1 MQTWKKRML
10 SIMLALCILAGLL
23 PAAPVLTAD
32 AAEKLVNVA
41 LNGTASTNDGYH
53 NNDVVAN
60 VIDGD
65 PNTNWQTEGKWPS
78 TAVVQLDMGRSISEV
93 VVKLGGDDNAS
104 RTVKVTV
111 EYAQN
116 GVTSDLIA
124 FGSQTV
130 TLTGTKEARF
140 VVDQSVSATH
150 FFVTLDEP
158 KQNGQ
163 AVTFWPCVAE
173 IEIYEKQEDS
183 TLR

>member
-41 LNGTASTNDGYH
+41 LSGTASTENGSYSDNVIG
-53 NNDVVAN
+53 N

-65 PNTNWQTEGKWPS
+65 LTTNWQTQGKWPS

-93 VVKLGGDDNAS
+93 VVRLGGDDNAS
-104 RTVKVTV
+104 RSVTV
-111 EYAQN
+111 TVQYAQN

-124 FGSQTV
+124 FGTQTV
-130 TLTGTKEARF
+130 TLTGEKTARF
-140 VVDQSVSATH
+140 TLSQPVSATH
-150 FFVTLDEP
+150 FFVTLDDP
-158 KQNGQ
+158 KDGNNVGQ
-163 AVTFWPCVAE
+163 FWPCVAE
-173 IEIYEKQEDS
+173 IEIYEKQ
-183 TLR
+183 

>member
-41 LNGTASTNDGYH
+41 LSGTASTTDGSSST
-53 NNDVVAN
+53 NVIGN

-65 PNTNWQTEGKWPS
+65 PDTNWQTEGKWPS

-116 GVTSDLIA
+116 GVTSELIA

-130 TLTGTKEARF
+130 TLTGDKTARF
-140 VVDQSVSATH
+140 TVPQAVSATH
-150 FFVTLDEP
+150 FCVTLSEP
-158 KQNGQ
+158 ILDGNPG
-163 AVTFWPCVAE
+163 ACWPCVAE
-173 IEIYEKQEDS
+173 IEIYE
-183 TLR
+183 